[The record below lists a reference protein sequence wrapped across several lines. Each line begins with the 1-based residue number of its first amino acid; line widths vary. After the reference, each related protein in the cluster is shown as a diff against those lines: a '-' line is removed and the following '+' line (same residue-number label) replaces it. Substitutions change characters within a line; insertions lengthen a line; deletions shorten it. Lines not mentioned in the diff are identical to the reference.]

1 MDVLTKALSFLKENW
16 KNASLGVLGA
26 SVLGLSVALA
36 AANGSNAQL
45 KSALES
51 QTKEADTA
59 LTDLEAAQAELEQLK
74 SQYTTMST
82 KVTPDNVFAF
92 NGVDVKTDTVSAK
105 KQDDGTIVYVDEKT
119 GETLKN
125 EDGTPLTYKDV
136 QAILAEN
143 ETLKTENE
151 KLTSTVSDLKAS
163 NSNGTGTNGSNSSKS
178 SDTKI
183 INQLADENE
192 SLQGQVDAL
201 NNKVNALTEAN
212 NSLTTLNEAL
222 AQQVDEQAK
231 QNTDLADATL
241 KYANGVSGDIDGLE
255 TKNAELTANLA
266 EVTSSLDAYKT
277 ELVTKMNALS
287 DAKLRTATLQT
298 NLNSLGNSLDDTQAQ
313 LEAVTT
319 AYNALNGSID
329 SANIIE
335 AYREA
340 VDNLA
345 KDILSVQA
353 QIDDINKKTEWNE
366 LDQAKYDTL
375 QARIDAG
382 DESVATIDEMAAELL
397 DLVNAHTLTEAEEQA
412 IADLEEQKAELEAN
426 LETSTQELTDAETV
440 WLSSNPNN
448 SLDNLLSTDE
458 ALRTK
463 ISDIESEIE
472 EKKALLESAQ
482 SDVTEIESEMYRL
495 KESIKELEAQYNNL
509 SLEEK
514 LTGSYETITGD
525 IDFGLSGT
533 TDEYNE
539 LVSSVESMITSL
551 KNRVNMLLDYV
562 NETLKEI
569 KKGLTDAG
577 GDVVEDV
584 DEEGHTV
591 IKSNL
596 IHKKVNIVLFKGS
609 QDQITIKGQMPYGQ
623 ITKTSTATGTEE
635 TKQYFEED
643 GDGSTGIWGN

>member
-82 KVTPDNVFAF
+82 KVTPDNVFSF

-151 KLTSTVSDLKAS
+151 KLTSTVSDLKSSSSSGS
-163 NSNGTGTNGSNSSKS
+163 NTSGSNSSNN

-212 NSLTTLNEAL
+212 NALTTLNDTL
-222 AQQVDEQAK
+222 SQQVDAQAK
-231 QNTDLADATL
+231 QNADLADATL
-241 KYANGVSGDIDGLE
+241 KYANSVTGDLDSLE

-397 DLVNAHTLTEAEEQA
+397 DLVNAHTLTDAETQA
-412 IADLEEQKAELEAN
+412 IADLEVQKAELEAS
-426 LETSTQELTDAETV
+426 LETSKQELTDAEEV

-463 ISDIESEIE
+463 ISDIEAEIE

-495 KESIKELEAQYNNL
+495 KESIKELEAQYNSL

-514 LTGSYETITGD
+514 LTGSYETVTGD

-562 NETLKEI
+562 DEMITEI
-569 KKGLTDAG
+569 RKGLIDAG
-577 GDVVEDV
+577 DDVVQET

-591 IKSNL
+591 LKSKL
-596 IHKKVNIVLFKGS
+596 IHKKVNIVLFRGS

-623 ITKTSTATGTEE
+623 ITRTSTATGAEE